1 MRKAVK
7 ERARPNGELMD
18 GTQRFPDRR
27 VQWSPGSDIP
37 VSPSIAIARSKW
49 AIDRY
54 GKLGVRQP
62 PGNRLEES
70 RRFLAQ
76 FAGRKAPLDSAD
88 EGFLH
93 RIVECTQ
100 TCFEHYL
107 IARSTGTSSGNL
119 PPEMVRKLEE
129 SLTGADVADEEV
141 NSPGRDTQFE
151 LFVHALLVMGD
162 VPVCIAEPDLKFLYN
177 GQEVG
182 VAAKRVK
189 RLRRLRRRFNDAVD
203 QIVQSDHRGFVAV
216 NADLLIRD
224 LGSKLNADELVARSE
239 DRPVAFKG
247 IDEDFVSH
255 PLVMGRLVFA
265 TDAIWDL
272 GNERP
277 TLEVRSFRDYRVYAR
292 SEEEARAGDQFF
304 SPLMARIGQRLTQL
318 E

>member
-1 MRKAVK
+1 MNDT
-7 ERARPNGELMD
+7 ERS
-18 GTQRFPDRR
+18 PDRG
-27 VQWSPGSDIP
+27 VQWRPGPDIS
-37 VSPSIAIARSKW
+37 VSPSISIARPKW

-70 RRFLAQ
+70 RRFLEQ
-76 FAGRKAPLDSAD
+76 FAGRKAPFDAAD
-88 EGFLH
+88 DELLH
-93 RIVECTQ
+93 RIMECTQ

-107 IARSTGTSSGNL
+107 IARSTGTSCGNL
-119 PPEMVRKLEE
+119 PPEMVGKIEE

-141 NSPGRDTQFE
+141 NSLGRDTQFE

-162 VPVCIAEPDLKFLYN
+162 VPVRIAEPDLKFLYN

-189 RLRRLRRRFNDAVD
+189 RLRKLRRRFNDAVD
-203 QIVQSDHRGFVAV
+203 QIERSGHRGFVAV

-224 LGSKLNADELVARSE
+224 LDSKLNADELVARSE
-239 DRPVAFKG
+239 DRPEAFKG
-247 IDEDFVSH
+247 IDEDFVSY

-272 GNERP
+272 GTERP
-277 TLEVRSFRDYRVYAR
+277 TLEVHSFRGYRVYAR
-292 SEEEARAGDQFF
+292 SEEEARAGHQFF
-304 SPLMARIGQRLTQL
+304 SPMMARIRQRLAQL
-318 E
+318 Q